1 MHLLHSFVGSN
12 DTVYC
17 DRYVNNKELQKEFK
31 IMFTNFIGIDVAK
44 NKIDVFNLGTNK
56 HMVVQNTVNNIAAA
70 FKEIEQQGSLVVL
83 ENTGGYENRCV
94 RVLHQLGFAIHK
106 TENRSFKHYIGSL
119 GQNAKTDL
127 LDSKALA
134 QYGKER
140 HESLKLY
147 KNPEETLTRLKELGT
162 YLDELKQLRIA
173 EGNRFKSAGF
183 EGISNIIAESLES
196 IDKIIAKVQAEI
208 NQLVEEDEA
217 LSRKVKSMIEYK
229 GIASTTAIN
238 LVTYLSEIGTLSKRK
253 LAALSGL
260 APYARESGTMK
271 TTYTT
276 SGSGRPRV
284 KRALYMASLS
294 AVKSNPQIAPLY
306 KSLLARGKPKKVAL
320 VACMRKMIIH
330 LNAIVRKELNTPSA
344 IVSKTKKQKRK
355 LIAKKE
361 GN

>member
-1 MHLLHSFVGSN
+1 
-12 DTVYC
+12 
-17 DRYVNNKELQKEFK
+17 
-31 IMFTNFIGIDVAK
+31 MFTNFIGIDVAK

-140 HESLKLY
+140 HENLKLY
-147 KNPEETLTRLKELGT
+147 VSPEEAHERLKELGT
-162 YLDELKQLRIA
+162 YLDELKRWKVA
-173 EGNRFKSAGF
+173 EGNRLQSAGF
-183 EGISNIIAESLES
+183 AGISDIIAESLKS
-196 IDKIIAKVQAEI
+196 IDQIVNQVQEEI
-208 NQLVEEDEA
+208 DRLVEENEA
-217 LSRKVKSMIEYK
+217 ISRKVKSMVQYK

-238 LVTYLSEIGTLSKRK
+238 LVTYLSEIGTLSKRQI
-253 LAALSGL
+253 AALAGL

-294 AVKSNPQIAPLY
+294 AIKRNPQIAPLY

-320 VACMRKMIIH
+320 VACMRKMLIQ
-330 LNAIVRKELNTPSA
+330 LNAIVRKELNTPSLA
-344 IVSKTKKQKRK
+344 LASKTKKKAKK
-355 LIAKKE
+355 LISRTEDK
-361 GN
+361 